1 MGLQV
6 RPDLIRHLK
15 FASLIFS
22 LIAAKIDDIIKA
34 NNLLRKAK
42 QKIVFFLKIL
52 QKKKSS
58 VLFAS
63 IMYL

>member
-15 FASLIFS
+15 FAGLIFV
-22 LIAAKIDDIIKA
+22 LIAAKINDIIKA
-34 NNLLRKAK
+34 DKLLRKAK
-42 QKIVFFLKIL
+42 QKIVFFKIL

>member
-15 FASLIFS
+15 FASLIFV
-22 LIAAKIDDIIKA
+22 LIAAKINDIIKA
-34 NNLLRKAK
+34 DKLLRKAK
-42 QKIVFFLKIL
+42 QKIVFFKIL

>member
-15 FASLIFS
+15 FASLIFV

-34 NNLLRKAK
+34 DNLLRKAK
-42 QKIVFFLKIL
+42 QKNSFFFKIL